1 MANPTGKDVAV
12 KIDAI
17 AGGSLTDL
25 TTHINSAS
33 LSAIQS
39 VLEDTALGDDEK
51 TYVHGLAGATIS
63 VNGFYN
69 STVEGVFGPYIGN
82 RTAVVSV
89 TAQYQA
95 FTINSTNERIYRGE
109 ALISNIQV
117 SGAPDTLETFSAD
130 ATFTGEIT
138 RTSLAL

>member
-25 TTHINSAS
+25 TAHINSAS

-69 STVEGVFGPYIGN
+69 STVEGVLGPYIGN

-95 FTINSTNERIYRGE
+95 FTINSTNERVYRGE

-130 ATFTGEIT
+130 ATFTGVIT